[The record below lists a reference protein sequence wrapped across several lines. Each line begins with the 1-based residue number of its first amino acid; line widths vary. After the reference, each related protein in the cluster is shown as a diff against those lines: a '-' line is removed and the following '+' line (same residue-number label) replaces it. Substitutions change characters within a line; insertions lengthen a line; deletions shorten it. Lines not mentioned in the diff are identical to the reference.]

1 MPQILFSCLN
11 VSGQGRFSSFIR
23 RSFSP
28 KHEAKSELD
37 RPLRT
42 VFSSSSAPRSETI
55 GNHRRRSFYILVY
68 NSFWLAS
75 VAPRRT
81 ICDEVS
87 EIPAVVDSE
96 SHGSNMGFVGESGV
110 CSFSG
115 NRVRHGTNR
124 ITRYMDF
131 TKRRKSLQLVLIT
144 TFGLS
149 RNIYSN
155 IVSKTLVLDD
165 LLR

>member
-11 VSGQGRFSSFIR
+11 VLGQGRFSSFIR

-42 VFSSSSAPRSETI
+42 VFSSSSAPRSGTI

-68 NSFWLAS
+68 NSFWLAP

-115 NRVRHGTNR
+115 NRVRHGTQA
-124 ITRYMDF
+124 Y
-131 TKRRKSLQLVLIT
+131 
-144 TFGLS
+144 
-149 RNIYSN
+149 
-155 IVSKTLVLDD
+155 
-165 LLR
+165 LRGAKL

>member
-1 MPQILFSCLN
+1 
-11 VSGQGRFSSFIR
+11 
-23 RSFSP
+23 
-28 KHEAKSELD
+28 
-37 RPLRT
+37 
-42 VFSSSSAPRSETI
+42 
-55 GNHRRRSFYILVY
+55 
-68 NSFWLAS
+68 
-75 VAPRRT
+75 
-81 ICDEVS
+81 
-87 EIPAVVDSE
+87 
-96 SHGSNMGFVGESGV
+96 MGFAGESGV

-115 NRVRHGTNR
+115 NRVRYGTNR

>member
-1 MPQILFSCLN
+1 MLCQDESDSPRSYEDRSPRNTKQQIN
-11 VSGQGRFSSFIR
+11 KTVPRGRFFRLVRPSSWNCLKPSTSWR
-23 RSFSP
+23 
-28 KHEAKSELD
+28 L
-37 RPLRT
+37 
-42 VFSSSSAPRSETI
+42 
-55 GNHRRRSFYILVY
+55 YILVY

>member
-1 MPQILFSCLN
+1 M
-11 VSGQGRFSSFIR
+11 
-23 RSFSP
+23 
-28 KHEAKSELD
+28 
-37 RPLRT
+37 RT
-42 VFSSSSAPRSETI
+42 VFSSSSAPRSGTI
-55 GNHRRRSFYILVY
+55 GNHRPRSFYILVY

-115 NRVRHGTNR
+115 NRVRHGTPAVSGQER
-124 ITRYMDF
+124 FSSFI
-131 TKRRKSLQLVLIT
+131 RRPFSPKHETANQQDRPAWTVFSSRPSLVLE
-144 TFGLS
+144 L
-149 RNIYSN
+149 
-155 IVSKTLVLDD
+155 SKTIDVVAALYTCI
-165 LLR
+165 